1 MPNQESNPGSRPESA
16 RLSSP
21 MEGVPYSYNRS
32 KRKREKKEG
41 EEDGRNKH
49 RLVRHLTISAEFPW
63 ASVLH
68 GMTPANRA
76 KLRWRGRRKRR
87 EWMEKGEGEE
97 GERCGVAK
105 GEAREEEK
113 LAGKGKKREE
123 GGGEGEKKGE
133 EKENGARASGLSL
146 GPRVPRHG
154 LVSLSSV
161 RGQRSSSS
169 TSHLRVLNLPSV
181 LPTPV

>member
-1 MPNQESNPGSRPESA
+1 ME
-16 RLSSP
+16 
-21 MEGVPYSYNRS
+21 EGVPYTRIDLD
-32 KRKREKKEG
+32 RREKKRKEEEEG
-41 EEDGRNKH
+41 REK
-49 RLVRHLTISAEFPW
+49 
-63 ASVLH
+63 
-68 GMTPANRA
+68 
-76 KLRWRGRRKRR
+76 RGRRCETSIALSATYNAARSARSFHGRAFCTAWHRPIARNYDGEADGNGGNGWKKERERKAKDVVRQKGVRGGRR
-87 EWMEKGEGEE
+87 GRRRSW
-97 GERCGVAK
+97 RAK
-105 GEAREEEK
+105 GRK
-113 LAGKGKKREE
+113 GRKGGKKR
-123 GGGEGEKKGE
+123 E

>member
-1 MPNQESNPGSRPESA
+1 
-16 RLSSP
+16 
-21 MEGVPYSYNRS
+21 
-32 KRKREKKEG
+32 
-41 EEDGRNKH
+41 
-49 RLVRHLTISAEFPW
+49 
-63 ASVLH
+63 
-68 GMTPANRA
+68 
-76 KLRWRGRRKRR
+76 
-87 EWMEKGEGEE
+87 MEKGEGEE

-105 GEAREEEK
+105 GGGR
-113 LAGKGKKREE
+113 GGEE
-123 GGGEGEKKGE
+123 GGEVGGQREEKGGRGEKKKKRE

>member
-1 MPNQESNPGSRPESA
+1 
-16 RLSSP
+16 
-21 MEGVPYSYNRS
+21 
-32 KRKREKKEG
+32 
-41 EEDGRNKH
+41 
-49 RLVRHLTISAEFPW
+49 
-63 ASVLH
+63 
-68 GMTPANRA
+68 
-76 KLRWRGRRKRR
+76 
-87 EWMEKGEGEE
+87 MEKGEGEE

-113 LAGKGKKREE
+113 LAGKGKKRED
-123 GGGEGEKKGE
+123 GGGGWGKKKGE

>member
-1 MPNQESNPGSRPESA
+1 
-16 RLSSP
+16 
-21 MEGVPYSYNRS
+21 
-32 KRKREKKEG
+32 
-41 EEDGRNKH
+41 
-49 RLVRHLTISAEFPW
+49 
-63 ASVLH
+63 
-68 GMTPANRA
+68 
-76 KLRWRGRRKRR
+76 
-87 EWMEKGEGEE
+87 MEKGEGEE
-97 GERCGVAK
+97 GERCGAAK
-105 GEAREEEK
+105 GGERGEAREEEK

-123 GGGEGEKKGE
+123 GGKKRE

>member
-1 MPNQESNPGSRPESA
+1 
-16 RLSSP
+16 
-21 MEGVPYSYNRS
+21 
-32 KRKREKKEG
+32 
-41 EEDGRNKH
+41 
-49 RLVRHLTISAEFPW
+49 
-63 ASVLH
+63 
-68 GMTPANRA
+68 
-76 KLRWRGRRKRR
+76 
-87 EWMEKGEGEE
+87 MEKGEGEE
-97 GERCGVAK
+97 GERCGAAK
-105 GEAREEEK
+105 GGERGEAREEEK

-123 GGGEGEKKGE
+123 GGEKRE